1 MKKLVSLFLVLAL
14 VLSMMSFAAAETK
27 EDMTL
32 NVMLPD
38 FYSDSDWQTLEDGNP
53 VLQAI
58 YEATGVK
65 LNITWVPNSGYGE
78 QTTLTLADV
87 KNLPEVMVMQGPRDA
102 IMISSARSG
111 AFWDLTDFVAD
122 AENYPNL
129 AAGQASTYDNIAIDG
144 RLYGIYRGRAYARA
158 GIYYRND
165 YAAQVGYETA
175 PTTVE
180 EFKDMCLKM
189 AAIDD
194 KTYVFN
200 MCKYVAGTIGIMT
213 VMNGAPYMYG
223 VDENG
228 KIYPAFES
236 EAYQEGLDFIR
247 ELYAAGGIDPDF
259 MTIESG
265 NWDDAERSD
274 PVKALMRLDCLDNGY
289 RYEEWLEENKGVD
302 PEKPVVTLL
311 SALPDKNGNI
321 QIWPQNTG
329 ASGEIVITK
338 AVPEEKL
345 PAVVKFLDWCNSA
358 EGQTLLN
365 CGLEG
370 VTYWIQSD
378 GYRYTY
384 PEGEKENSANYAATT
399 NVIQHSLNQLGMN
412 VNGDLTPPTA
422 QTILRSWYNQNL
434 IDNAKY
440 VISNPCL
447 TLDSETNNLMGA
459 TLNQE
464 VEDAQVQYI
473 AGKID
478 LDGLKAVYAD
488 WYAQGGD
495 LMLEEYQAAYD
506 ALK

>member
-1 MKKLVSLFLVLAL
+1 MRKIVSLLLCLAML
-14 VLSMMSFAAAETK
+14 LSVMSFATAE

-32 NVMLPD
+32 NIMLPD
-38 FYSDSDWQTLEDGNP
+38 FYSDADWKTLEDGNP

-65 LNITWVPNSGYGE
+65 LNVTWVPNSGYAE

-87 KNLPEVMVMQGPRDA
+87 KNLPEVMVIQGPRDA
-102 IMISSARSG
+102 ITISSARAG
-111 AFWDLTDFVAD
+111 AFWDLTDLIPQY
-122 AENYPNL
+122 ENL
-129 AAGQASTYDNIAIDG
+129 AAGQETVYDNIAIDG
-144 RLYGIYRGRAYARA
+144 RIYGIYRARAYARA

-165 YAAQVGYETA
+165 YAAKVGYETA

-180 EFKDMCLKM
+180 EFKDMVLKM
-189 AAIDD
+189 AAIDENI
-194 KTYVFN
+194 YVFN

-213 VMNGAPYMYG
+213 VMNGAPYTYG

-228 KIYPAFES
+228 KIYPAWES
-236 EAYQEGLDFIR
+236 EEFQEALDFMR
-247 ELYAAGGIDPDF
+247 DLYAAGGIDPDF

-265 NWDDAERSD
+265 NWDDAERAET
-274 PVKALMRLDCLDNGY
+274 PKALMRLDCLDNGY
-289 RYEEWLEENKGVD
+289 RYEEWLEANMGVD
-302 PEKPVVTLL
+302 AENPVVTLL
-311 SALPDKNGNI
+311 TALPDKNGKI
-321 QIWPQNTG
+321 QIWPQNIG

-338 AVPEEKL
+338 AVSEEKL
-345 PAVVKFLDWCNSA
+345 PAVMKFLDWCNSA

-384 PEGEKENSANYAATT
+384 PEGEQENSDTYAATT
-399 NVIQHSLNQLGMN
+399 NTIQHSLNQLGMN
-412 VNGDLTPPTA
+412 VNGDLTPATA
-422 QTILRSWYNQNL
+422 QTTLRAWYNQNL
-434 IDNAKY
+434 IDNAQY
-440 VISNPCL
+440 VIANPCY
-447 TLDSETNNLMGA
+447 TLDSETNNLMGS
-459 TLNQE
+459 TINQE

-495 LMLEEYQAAYD
+495 MILEEFQAAYD
-506 ALK
+506 AE